1 MDLIRA
7 LRPIQWVKNTVVFAG
22 VIFARHFDRP
32 SDLLTALAAFAI
44 FCALASGVYL
54 LNDIR
59 DKAADSAH
67 PQKRHRSIA
76 SGKLSVATAG
86 GTSIVLLAGGLG
98 AASLIATPFLI
109 TCCIYVALNVA
120 YSIALKRLPLI
131 DVMSVALGFVL
142 RAVGGAEAIKVAIS
156 PWLVVCTL
164 LLALFLGFGK
174 RRWEV
179 ETLGNDAVRHRSV
192 LAGYSIH
199 LLDQL
204 IAVTTASA
212 VVAYALYTLAP
223 DTQEKFGTTQLI
235 WTLPFVIYGVFR
247 YLYLIHGQHEGG
259 NPTRAL
265 LTDIPILINAALWMG
280 TVLYIIARH

>member
-7 LRPIQWVKNTVVFAG
+7 LRPIQWVKNTIVFAG
-22 VIFARHFDRP
+22 LIFARRFDRP
-32 SDLLTALAAFAI
+32 ADLAMAAVAFAI

-54 LNDIR
+54 INDIR

-67 PQKRHRSIA
+67 PQKRDRPIA
-76 SGKLSVATAG
+76 AGRVSVPFASATSG
-86 GTSIVLLAGGLG
+86 VLLAGGLVG
-98 AASLIATPFLI
+98 AAFVTIPFFV
-109 TCCIYVALNVA
+109 TCVLYVALNIA
-120 YSIALKRLPLI
+120 YSLVLKSLPLI

-179 ETLGNDAVRHRSV
+179 ESLGDEAVRHRSA
-192 LAGYSIH
+192 LAGYSAH

-212 VVAYALYTLAP
+212 VVGYALYTLSP
-223 DTQEKFGTTQLI
+223 DTQEKFGTNQLI

-247 YLYLIHGQHEGG
+247 YLYLIHGRQKGG

-265 LTDIPILINAALWMG
+265 MTDVPILVNVALWLAA
-280 TVLYIIARH
+280 VLYLIARH